1 MRVGVSRIEGER
13 PEMHDKLE
21 TIATVEDE
29 ELVQLVKGVIEIGEV
44 EEATVELRRLSYGV
58 SKIVHLEQ

>member
-1 MRVGVSRIEGER
+1 
-13 PEMHDKLE
+13 MHDKLE